1 MGMLMPK
8 KNLRLLSWNV
18 NGIRAIYKKGFLD
31 WFKKVNPDVL
41 CLQETKAHPDQ
52 LVEELKNV
60 DGYESYFSS
69 AEKKGYSG
77 VVTYTKLKPK
87 NVQQGLGLK
96 KFDSE
101 GRFIIT
107 EFKEFILFNIYF
119 PNGKASAVRLKYKMD
134 FYDAFLKHCK
144 KLLKQ
149 NKKVVICGD
158 VNTAHKE
165 IDLARPKENSK
176 VSGFLPEEREWMDK
190 FLSVGFVDT
199 FRIFN
204 NEPENYTWWDMITRA
219 RERNV
224 GWRID
229 YFYASENLK
238 DNIKSATIHSSVM
251 GSDHCPIELELKF

>member
-1 MGMLMPK
+1 MPK
-8 KNLRLLSWNV
+8 KSLRLLSWNV
-18 NGIRAIYKKGFLD
+18 NGIRAIYKKRFLD
-31 WFKKVNPDVL
+31 WFKKESPDML

-52 LVEELKNV
+52 LVDELKNV

-119 PNGKASAVRLKYKMD
+119 PNGKASAERLKYKMD

-149 NKKVVICGD
+149 NKKIVICGD

-190 FLSVGFVDT
+190 FLAAGFVDT

-204 NEPENYTWWDMITRA
+204 QEPENYTWWDMITRA
-219 RERNV
+219 RDRNV

-238 DNIKSATIHSSVM
+238 DNIKSASIHSSVM

>member
-1 MGMLMPK
+1 MSK
-8 KNLRLLSWNV
+8 KSIKILSWNV
-18 NGIRAIYKKGFLD
+18 NGIRAAYKKGILD
-31 WFKKVNPDVL
+31 WFKNVNPEML

-52 LVEELKNV
+52 LVDELKNV
-60 DGYESYFSS
+60 NGYESHFSS

-77 VVTYTKLKPK
+77 VVTYTKEKPL
-87 NVQQGLGLK
+87 NVKAGIGIK

-119 PNGKASAVRLKYKMD
+119 PNGKASKERLQYKMD

-149 NKKVVICGD
+149 SKKIVVCGD

-176 VSGFLPEEREWMDK
+176 ISGFLPEEREWIDK
-190 FLSVGFVDT
+190 FISAGFVDT

-204 NEPENYTWWDMITRA
+204 DEPENYTWWDMITRA

-238 DNIKSATIHSSVM
+238 DNIKSASIHSSVM